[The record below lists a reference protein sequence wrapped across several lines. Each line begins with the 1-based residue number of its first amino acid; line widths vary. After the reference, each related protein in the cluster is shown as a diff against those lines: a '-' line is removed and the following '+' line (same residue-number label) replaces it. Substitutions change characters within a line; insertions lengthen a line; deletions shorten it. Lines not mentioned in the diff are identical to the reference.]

1 MAGLHYNMLHLK
13 KWGYQ
18 ITFQLLFEGLFGD
31 AEKTQAVCLNDGGG
45 AYRSNQKLKQNYATL
60 CN

>member
-1 MAGLHYNMLHLK
+1 MLHLK